1 MNISPINLR
10 DYAKTLGWNLLTGA
24 VEDGL
29 YVLSHPDYS
38 KRQLVFPI
46 NSDAPDYENAV
57 EISLNKLSEL
67 SKQSLPSIISGINE
81 LRDDTIRFRIV
92 DSRNDNNFIP
102 LSYAITAIN
111 GTKEIFLAAASSV
124 LKPQAHHTRLSRV
137 EAWQLLDASRFRHT
151 ETGSFV
157 IKISSPINALE
168 VQGNLFEEN
177 IPFARQRL

>member
-1 MNISPINLR
+1 M
-10 DYAKTLGWNLLTGA
+10 
-24 VEDGL
+24 
-29 YVLSHPDYS
+29 
-38 KRQLVFPI
+38 
-46 NSDAPDYENAV
+46 
-57 EISLNKLSEL
+57 
-67 SKQSLPSIISGINE
+67 PSIISGINE

-124 LKPQAHHTRLSRV
+124 LKPQARHPRLSRV
-137 EAWQLLDASRFRHT
+137 EAWQLLDASRFQHT

-177 IPFARQRL
+177 IPFARQTTLVINNHTEGFPKPFSYRHYFRKTNVFGYRYLTSCNVLFSFKCKNLFLEFSDMLMRFFKLLILFDEIKC